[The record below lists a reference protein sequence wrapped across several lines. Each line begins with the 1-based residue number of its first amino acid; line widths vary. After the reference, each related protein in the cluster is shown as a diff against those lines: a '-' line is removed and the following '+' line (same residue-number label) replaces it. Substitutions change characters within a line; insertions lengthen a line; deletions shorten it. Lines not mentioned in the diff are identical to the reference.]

1 MICVIYAAF
10 GVLALKL
17 TAGNYIDSVT
27 GVVSMLERSQERLPD
42 AIPPSI
48 YIEPE
53 ETSVSTEETKET
65 EETAAPVDPEPEIN
79 GYEIKSPNV
88 GEQYGMFEI
97 ERLGISAPLFFG
109 DGTVPLYYGVG
120 QYTGSYFPGFG
131 EWTLIAGHN
140 NTYFHTIG
148 DLVEGDIVRIST
160 HYGVFEYKVT
170 YTVLAKDSSEYRE
183 AYAHTSDREEIIF
196 YTCYP
201 FNMLGLTP
209 QRYFVHAEKI
219 SGPRIVF
226 K

>member
-17 TAGNYIDSVT
+17 TAGNYIDTVT

-48 YIEPE
+48 YVEPE
-53 ETSVSTEETKET
+53 TSANTEQT
-65 EETAAPVDPEPEIN
+65 EETAAPIDPEPEIS

-97 ERLGISAPLFFG
+97 ERLGISAPLYYG
-109 DGTVPLYYGVG
+109 DSTVPLYYGVG
-120 QYTGSYFPGFG
+120 QYTGSYMPGFG

-160 HYGVFEYKVT
+160 HYGVYEYKVT
-170 YTVLAKDSSEYRE
+170 YTVLAKDSSEYRD
-183 AYAHTSDREEIIF
+183 AYAHNTDKEEIIF

-209 QRYFVHAEKI
+209 QRFFVHAEKI

-226 K
+226 D

>member
-17 TAGNYIDSVT
+17 TAGNYIDTVT

-48 YIEPE
+48 YVEPE
-53 ETSVSTEETKET
+53 TSANTEQT
-65 EETAAPVDPEPEIN
+65 EETAAPVDPEPEIS

-97 ERLGISAPLFFG
+97 ERLGISAPLYYG
-109 DGTVPLYYGVG
+109 DSTIPLYYGVG
-120 QYTGSYFPGFG
+120 QYTGSYLPGFG
-131 EWTLIAGHN
+131 QWTLIAGHN

-160 HYGVFEYKVT
+160 HYGVYEYKVT
-170 YTVLAKDSSEYRE
+170 YAVIAKDSSEYRD
-183 AYAHTSDREEIIF
+183 AYAHNTDKEEIIF

-209 QRYFVHAEKI
+209 QRFFVHAEKV

-226 K
+226 D

>member
-10 GVLALKL
+10 GVLAVKL
-17 TAGNYIDSVT
+17 TAGNYIDTVT
-27 GVVSMLERSQERLPD
+27 GIVSMLERSQERHPD
-42 AIPPSI
+42 ETPPSI
-48 YIEPE
+48 YVEPSPRASE
-53 ETSVSTEETKET
+53 ETGKT
-65 EETAAPVDPEPEIN
+65 EETAAPVPVDPEPEID
-79 GYEIKSPNV
+79 GYGIKSPNV

-109 DGTVPLYYGVG
+109 DSTVPLYYGVG
-120 QYTGSYFPGFG
+120 QYTGSYMPGFG

-160 HYGVFEYKVT
+160 HYGVYEYRVT
-170 YTVLAKDSSEYRE
+170 YTVLARDSSEYRD
-183 AYAHTSDREEIIF
+183 AYAHKTEKEEIIF

-209 QRYFVHAEKI
+209 QRFFVHAEKI

-226 K
+226 D

>member
-17 TAGNYIDSVT
+17 TAGNYIDTLT

-48 YIEPE
+48 YVEPE
-53 ETSVSTEETKET
+53 TSANTEQT
-65 EETAAPVDPEPEIN
+65 EETAAPIDPEPEIS
-79 GYEIKSPNV
+79 GYEIESPNV

-97 ERLGISAPLFFG
+97 ERLGISAPLYYG
-109 DGTVPLYYGVG
+109 DSTIPLYYGVG
-120 QYTGSYFPGFG
+120 QYTGSYLPGFG
-131 EWTLIAGHN
+131 QWTLIAGHN

-148 DLVEGDIVRIST
+148 DLVEGDTVRIST
-160 HYGVFEYKVT
+160 HYGVYEYKVT
-170 YTVLAKDSSEYRE
+170 YTVLAKDSSEYRD
-183 AYAHTSDREEIIF
+183 AYAHNTDKEEIIF

-209 QRYFVHAEKI
+209 QRFFVHAEKV

-226 K
+226 G